1 MRMGAQLESGA
12 LSREDVSLINERRRF
27 LCAYGFVSYT
37 DTFDRP
43 HETRFCYIYRVSSRA
58 VSLVGT
64 GLGIDP
70 SRFRIGGPEEYNQ
83 ET

>member
-1 MRMGAQLESGA
+1 MRAQLESGA
-12 LSREDVSLINERRRF
+12 LSREDVSLINESRRF

-43 HETRFCYIYRVSSRA
+43 HETRFSYIYRVSTRA
-58 VSLVGT
+58 LNSVGT
-64 GLGIDP
+64 GLEIDP

-83 ET
+83 QT